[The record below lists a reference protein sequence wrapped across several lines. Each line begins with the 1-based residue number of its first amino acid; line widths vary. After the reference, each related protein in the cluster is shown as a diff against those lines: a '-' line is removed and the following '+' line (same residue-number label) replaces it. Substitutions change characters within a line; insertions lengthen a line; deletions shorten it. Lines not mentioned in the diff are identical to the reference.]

1 MDNENIND
9 DVSVI
14 ICTKNALYS
23 IEEVLKSI
31 KRNEPL
37 ETIVVD
43 ANSEDGTR
51 EVLKKY
57 DVKILTDP
65 GCGLA
70 YARNMG
76 VDAAKGKYIF
86 FAGADNIMP
95 SGSIAKMK
103 KYLIAYNYVGVGALT
118 RLENKNYL
126 TKCSNKRWESLVKE
140 GQREVIGTPYLFTS
154 EVLKKFRY
162 DPKMTWSDDSDL
174 GARLAKEGYKVG
186 YSNIICFEIG
196 VETLKSMK
204 VRFKLYG
211 RSDFEYYNKY
221 SSTWSIQRKMKS
233 FMHPITTELLNPMK
247 QIKSYKGKLY
257 YFPFFSYTMMLRYYG
272 WIRSIVKGNKE

>member
-1 MDNENIND
+1 MDNENMNS

-14 ICTKNALYS
+14 ICTKNAFVS

-31 KRNEPL
+31 ERNNPL

-51 EVLKKY
+51 EVLKKH

-95 SGSIAKMK
+95 PGSIAEMK
-103 KYLIAYNYVGVGALT
+103 NYLIGYNYVGVGALT

-140 GQREVIGTPYLFTS
+140 GQREVIGTPYIFTS
-154 EVLKKFRY
+154 EILKRFKF
-162 DPKMTWSDDSDL
+162 DPKMTSSDDSDL

-186 YSNIICFEIG
+186 YSNIVCFEIG
-196 VETLKSMK
+196 VETLKSMRT
-204 VRFKLYG
+204 RFKMYG

-221 SSTWSIQRKMKS
+221 SPTWDIRRKMKS
-233 FMHPITTELLNPMK
+233 FMHPMTTELVNPMK
-247 QIKSYKGKLY
+247 QVKTVKEKLY
-257 YFPFFSYTMMLRYYG
+257 YFPFFAYIMLLRYFG
-272 WIRSIVKGNKE
+272 WFRNIVKSKEQ